1 MELYPAIDI
10 RAGRVVRVRRGD
22 PSSET
27 VYREDPFA
35 VAEEYARDG
44 ARWIHVVD
52 LDRVFGAG
60 DQTPLIAEL
69 VRRVPL
75 NWQAGGGAAAAA
87 QAEALFGCGVARVIL
102 RPGPAGA
109 PGLEDA
115 ARRCGASRLAVALDV
130 APDRGR
136 PGHDTSD
143 APPARS
149 RPASSATAAE
159 GPGPPPH
166 PQGLARTAAVALAR
180 AARAAGIGTVVY
192 TDLGLEGR
200 LGGTDVGGAAALA
213 RAAGV
218 AVVVS
223 GGINSLAELSSI
235 RAAGLAGAIVGRALY
250 ERRFTLRE
258 ALACSSR

>member
-22 PSSET
+22 PSSEI

-35 VAEEYARDG
+35 VAEEYAREG

-60 DQTPLIAEL
+60 DQTPLIAQL

-75 NWQAGGGAAAAA
+75 SWQAGGGAATAA
-87 QAEALFGCGVARVIL
+87 QAEALFACGVARVIL
-102 RPGPAGA
+102 RPGSAGA
-109 PGLEDA
+109 SGLEDV
-115 ARRCGASRLAVALDV
+115 ARRCGASRLALALDV
-130 APDRGR
+130 A
-136 PGHDTSD
+136 
-143 APPARS
+143 
-149 RPASSATAAE
+149 AE
-159 GPGPPPH
+159 GGAPPH
-166 PQGLARTAAVALAR
+166 PQALGRAAAVGLAK
-180 AARAAGIGTVVY
+180 AARDAGVGTVVY

-250 ERRFTLRE
+250 EGRFTLRE